1 MIACGKQRYVPSPII
16 HLGPEASLLALSM
29 VTLNENRDLKR

>member
-1 MIACGKQRYVPSPII
+1 MIGCGKQRYVPSPII
-16 HLGPEASLLALSM
+16 YPGPDASLLALSM